1 MDRTRLRPARR
12 AVRTDNSLPQST
24 PKVGATGGASG
35 PPLTVDN
42 VASMRFSIS
51 KPSGY
56 FFPQVE
62 TFVSQVKETLAFHER
77 ATHDL
82 AMRLHAS
89 EEERVDAETRA
100 ATLQAQV
107 ELFRV
112 HGDVLTHE
120 DGSYVTESE
129 TTSPDLTAA
138 QATIEDLTARLAA
151 AEERRAES
159 SAAAE
164 ATYQFALDAQRRAET
179 AEDESTRLRAALDAL
194 HQNRAAVESSTAPY
208 PQPPVTD
215 AVAAEEPI
223 AEARAPLASTDVDIQ
238 AQVDEQPGPVD
249 VPEQAVPEDS
259 LWTPP
264 TLRPLASR
272 PVAGTPDRT
281 PVEEQQPEAVHAVEV
296 PAADLPP
303 VQEASPQP
311 ADGET
316 AEDDLLAATAPVDGS
331 YGEPAEAPPTATE
344 DRAEAVAADDGD
356 EPVVRVEVG
365 GEAMEFVGDEEHA
378 QHPAFYATFEEEP
391 TLAADSVVTIVPPEG
406 ELPVGT
412 VLPPREPGHEIY
424 TYNPASPGAPL
435 TAPDGVSPLEWAPDL
450 DPANIDP
457 EHSSAVGE

>member
-100 ATLQAQV
+100 ANLQAQV

-112 HGDVLTHE
+112 NGDVLTHE

-151 AEERRAES
+151 AEERRDES

-164 ATYQFALDAQRRAET
+164 ANYQFALDAQRRAET

-223 AEARAPLASTDVDIQ
+223 AEARAPLASTHVDIQ

-272 PVAGTPDRT
+272 
-281 PVEEQQPEAVHAVEV
+281 

-344 DRAEAVAADDGD
+344 EGAEAVAADDGD

-378 QHPAFYATFEEEP
+378 QQPAFYATFEEEP

-435 TAPDGVSPLEWAPDL
+435 TAPDGVPPLEWAPDL

-457 EHSSAVGE
+457 EQSSAAGE

>member
-24 PKVGATGGASG
+24 PKVGAAGGASG

-100 ATLQAQV
+100 ANLQAQV

-112 HGDVLTHE
+112 NGDVLTHT

-129 TTSPDLTAA
+129 TTSPDLAAA
-138 QATIEDLTARLAA
+138 QATIDDLTARLAA
-151 AEERRAES
+151 AEDRHAE
-159 SAAAE
+159 SAAAAE
-164 ATYQFALDAQRRAET
+164 TNYQFALDAQRRAEA
-179 AEDESTRLRAALDAL
+179 AEDESARLRVALDAL
-194 HQNRAAVESSTAPY
+194 HQSQSAVEPSASPSL
-208 PQPPVTD
+208 QPLAAD
-215 AVAAEEPI
+215 AVSADEPV
-223 AEARAPLASTDVDIQ
+223 AEAQVPVDSPDAVVQ
-238 AQVDEQPGPVD
+238 AQVDEQPEPAD
-249 VPEQAVPEDS
+249 VPQPSVPEES

-272 PVAGTPDRT
+272 PVADTSSLT
-281 PVEEQQPEAVHAVEV
+281 PVE
-296 PAADLPP
+296 
-303 VQEASPQP
+303 EASPQP
-311 ADGET
+311 TAET
-316 AEDDLLAATAPVDGS
+316 VEDDLLAAPAPVDGS
-331 YGEPAEAPPTATE
+331 YGEPADAPPTATE
-344 DRAEAVAADDGD
+344 GDAEAVAADVSD

-406 ELPVGT
+406 ELPIGT

-457 EHSSAVGE
+457 EQSSAAGE